1 MKSCFILFF
10 QTLSEHQEEV
20 VQCELRLFERKPKSR
35 NFIISFKK
43 KIFKALRRE
52 EIERP
57 IFTTA
62 ETNNNFL
69 GVLPGEFENL
79 LLCS

>member
-1 MKSCFILFF
+1 MNIKRRLYNANYDYLKGN
-10 QTLSEHQEEV
+10 QNQE
-20 VQCELRLFERKPKSR
+20 
-35 NFIISFKK
+35 ISSFLLKK

>member
-1 MKSCFILFF
+1 MNIKTRLYNANYDYLKGN
-10 QTLSEHQEEV
+10 QNQE
-20 VQCELRLFERKPKSR
+20 
-35 NFIISFKK
+35 ISSFLLKK

-62 ETNNNFL
+62 ETNNNFFGGAAGRICKFTAVQL
-69 GVLPGEFENL
+69 RLHRIVAED
-79 LLCS
+79 

>member
-1 MKSCFILFF
+1 MNIKTRLYNANYDYLKGN
-10 QTLSEHQEEV
+10 QNQE
-20 VQCELRLFERKPKSR
+20 
-35 NFIISFKK
+35 ISSFLLKK

>member
-1 MKSCFILFF
+1 MNIKRRLYNANNDYLKGN
-10 QTLSEHQEEV
+10 QNQE
-20 VQCELRLFERKPKSR
+20 
-35 NFIISFKK
+35 ISSFVKK
-43 KIFKALRRE
+43 EIFKALRRE
-52 EIERP
+52 ENEIP

>member
-1 MKSCFILFF
+1 MNIKTRLYNANYDYLKGN
-10 QTLSEHQEEV
+10 QNQE
-20 VQCELRLFERKPKSR
+20 
-35 NFIISFKK
+35 ISSFLQKK